1 MTPVERLKAEKDRIL
16 SDTGVYVTPC
26 RMVSLMKAAGRITD
40 ILVKADVAVCYEE
53 CLIILDIVASTI
65 KSIMKEKKN
74 YDA

>member
-1 MTPVERLKAEKDRIL
+1 MTPAERLRVEKERIL

-26 RMVSLMKAAGRITD
+26 RMANLMKAAGKITE
-40 ILVKADVAVCYEE
+40 ILVKADIAVCYEE